1 MADNPAQPQFDVFL
15 SHNSLDKPAVIA
27 LAKRLQ
33 ANGVKVWLDAW
44 ELRPGH
50 PWQEALAEIIETTLA
65 AVVLVGKDGLGPW
78 ENAEM
83 SACLDEFVR
92 RKLPVIPVLLP
103 DCPSEPDLPLL
114 LRRFTWVDFRKGSEE
129 EGFSRLIWGITG
141 KKPSMIQSA
150 GSDQEGGNW
159 LGGASQPTKPA
170 KADGKPVPSKLS
182 AAIFL
187 GSRNFISVV
196 LGWRRFITKSKILLL
211 ALLALLAL
219 IGWKMKDT
227 GPFWIEMLI
236 KTTPDAKHG
245 EGASKDGMPA
255 SSPAV
260 TNDAKPAI
268 LEPEMVSL
276 PGGEFWMGSD
286 KKDDPMAFDYELP
299 RHKVMVK
306 PFYIGKYEVTV
317 GEYAAFVKAT
327 NRQSQGCYVHSVS
340 GLSKDASKS
349 WSDPGFQQTDR
360 NPVVC
365 VSHEDAEAYVSWLK
379 EKTRKPYRLPTEA
392 EWEYAARAGSTTR
405 FPFGD
410 DESQLP
416 EYAWCSA
423 NSANGTHPV
432 GKLKPNAWGLHDMLG
447 NVWEWVE
454 DAWHKSYAGAP
465 TDGSAWAA
473 TEAGAGR
480 VLRGGSWSSFAWYCR
495 SASRND
501 LPPVYQ
507 YFNTGFRCARV
518 QE

>member
-1 MADNPAQPQFDVFL
+1 
-15 SHNSLDKPAVIA
+15 A

-50 PWQEALAEIIETTLA
+50 PWQEALAEIIETTRA

-141 KKPSMIQSA
+141 KKPSMVQSA

-159 LGGASQPTKPA
+159 LGGAGQPTKPA
-170 KADGKPVPSKLS
+170 KADGKPAPSKLS

-196 LGWRRFITKSKILLL
+196 LGWRRFFTKSKISLL

-227 GPFWIEMLI
+227 GPFWIEMQI

-245 EGASKDGMPA
+245 EGASKDGLPV
-255 SSPAV
+255 SSNAA

-268 LEPEMVSL
+268 LGPEMVSL
-276 PGGEFWMGSD
+276 KGGEFWMGSD
-286 KKDDPMAFDYELP
+286 KKADPLASDDEMP
-299 RHKVMVK
+299 RRKVTVK
-306 PFYIGKYEVTV
+306 PFSIGKYEVTNAQFHA
-317 GEYAAFVKAT
+317 YDPT
-327 NRQSQGCYVHSVS
+327 RQEN
-340 GLSKDASKS
+340 D
-349 WSDPGFQQTDR
+349 DR
-360 NPVVC
+360 PVVNVNWSQAKAFC
-365 VSHEDAEAYVSWLK
+365 KNYG
-379 EKTRKPYRLPTEA
+379 YRLPTEA

-432 GKLKPNAWGLHDMLG
+432 GTLKPNAWGLHDMLG

-473 TEAGAGR
+473 AAAGAGR
-480 VLRGGSWSSFAWYCR
+480 VLRGGSWFSHAGSCR
-495 SASRND
+495 SASRSGSD
-501 LPPVYQ
+501 PDDQDVS
-507 YFNTGFRCARV
+507 TGFRCARV

>member
-50 PWQEALAEIIETTLA
+50 PWQEALAEIIETTRA

-141 KKPSMIQSA
+141 KKPSMVQSA

-159 LGGASQPTKPA
+159 LGGAGQPTKPA
-170 KADGKPVPSKLS
+170 KADGKPAPSKLI

-196 LGWRRFITKSKILLL
+196 LGWRRFFTKSKISLL

-227 GPFWIEMLI
+227 GPFWIEMQI
-236 KTTPDAKHG
+236 KTA
-245 EGASKDGMPA
+245 
-255 SSPAV
+255 
-260 TNDAKPAI
+260 AI

-286 KKDDPMAFDYELP
+286 KKDDSLAFDNEFP
-299 RHKVMVK
+299 RRKVMVK
-306 PFYIGKYEVTV
+306 PFSIGKYEVTV

-327 NRQSQGCYVHSVS
+327 NRQSQGCYVYS
-340 GLSKDASKS
+340 GSGWSKDASKS

-379 EKTRKPYRLPTEA
+379 EKTHKPYRLPTEA

-423 NSANGTHPV
+423 NSANKTHPV
-432 GKLKPNAWGLHDMLG
+432 GTLKPNAWGLHDMLG
-447 NVWEWVE
+447 NAWEWVE
-454 DAWHKSYAGAP
+454 DAWHPNYVGAP

-473 TEAGAGR
+473 TEAGSGR
-480 VLRGGSWSSFAWYCR
+480 VLRGGSWNFFAWFCR
-495 SASRND
+495 SAFR
-501 LPPVYQ
+501 
-507 YFNTGFRCARV
+507 FNYRPGVQGGYAGFRCARV